1 MATESKLQVT
11 LDFATQAATR
21 AARTASSAIG
31 RSLASVTAVADRV
44 RGAVGRITSAV
55 FSIRGA
61 AVAAG
66 AALIGAIGGRAVI
79 RAANTLE
86 DSMSSL
92 ANAMARNGEFSRE
105 AFRDMRNFA
114 NELQATSRF
123 GADAVMKQ
131 LGFAQSLGLTADQA
145 RGATKAAADLA
156 AATGRDLGAAV
167 QALTL
172 AQQGNGAQLG
182 RLIPEVRNL
191 TKEQLLAGKATEI
204 VARQFAGAAKA
215 ATETYAGA
223 TAQLAN
229 TFSDFQ
235 AAVGA
240 VITRNPLIIK
250 AVQAMTRGFAFLE
263 EKISENLDSIIN
275 FINDGINRMINAFK
289 NAVPTIQAV
298 INVTG
303 YMGEALLLVT
313 ASVLRVGAAFARLEP
328 VVALMRFITEQILR
342 AVFGLIELRMA
353 LARAADA
360 LERTFGGAAKN
371 VERIE
376 EEADRARLAIAGMA
390 NEVENID
397 FTKISHGIEE
407 SASFTEDLAK
417 KFRSVGTATSEV
429 VGNVGDM
436 LKEISRTG
444 ALKIEPSFNATQ
456 SNVDDLADQIEKKID
471 LKAALEAEIVPTI
484 GKSLIEGLTKGGQDG
499 AKAFVSSAA
508 MAAGQAFLGP
518 MGQAAGPIV
527 DLLMQGPEAVRE
539 TIDSFFEALPEL
551 IQTLVESVPALI
563 DALIDNIPTLIEAL
577 VEALPEL
584 INALVRAAPKIIVEL
599 TKLMPQIS
607 IAMINGIL
615 RNIPQIAKSF
625 ISEFVRGIPQIVI
638 GIANGAAQAIGRLFS
653 KITGGLLGFSKGGMV
668 PSGYP
673 NDSFPARLESGEVVI
688 DRSLTKQLSNFL
700 NGNGQ
705 GVAMAGAGGGQSES
719 ILMSILQEMREPAS
733 TETSFNLDDRGFANA
748 VLRMDKL
755 NRRTRRN

>member
-1 MATESKLQVT
+1 MADTKLQVT

-31 RSLASVTAVADRV
+31 RSLASVSAVADRV
-44 RGAVGRITSAV
+44 RGGIARMTSAI

-79 RAANTLE
+79 RAANALE

-92 ANAMARNGEFSRE
+92 ANAMARSGEFSQS
-105 AFRDMRNFA
+105 AFQDMRNFA

-123 GADAVMKQ
+123 GADAI
-131 LGFAQSLGLTADQA
+131 LGQMAFSQSLGLTSSQA
-145 RGATKAAADLA
+145 RNAASASADLA
-156 AATGRDLGAAV
+156 AALGIGLE
-167 QALTL
+167 QANRKVARTIGGTAGEL
-172 AQQGNGAQLG
+172 
-182 RLIPEVRNL
+182 RELIPELRNM
-191 TKEQLLAGKATEI
+191 TREQLMAGEAIDLIAAK
-204 VARQFAGAAKA
+204 FKGAAIA
-215 ATETYAGA
+215 SINTYAGA
-223 TAQLAN
+223 TAQLGN

-235 AAVGA
+235 AAIGA
-240 VITRNPLIIK
+240 VVTRNPLMIK
-250 AVQAMTRGFAFLE
+250 AIQAMTRGFAFLE
-263 EKISENLDSIIN
+263 AKISENLDSIVN
-275 FINDGINRMINAFK
+275 FVNDGINRMINAFK
-289 NAVPTIQAV
+289 SSVPAIQST

-303 YMGEALLLVT
+303 FLGEALLLVT
-313 ASVLRVGAAFARLEP
+313 ASVLRVASAFASLEP
-328 VVALMRFITEQILR
+328 VVALMRFITEQVLR

-353 LARAADA
+353 LARAADL
-360 LERTFGGAAKN
+360 LERTFGGAADN
-371 VERIE
+371 VARIE

-397 FTKISHGIEE
+397 FTKISKGIEQ
-407 SASFTEDLAK
+407 SASFTEDLGK
-417 KFRSVGTATSEV
+417 KFREIGTATSEV

-436 LKEISRTG
+436 LQEISRTG

-456 SNVDDLADQIEKKID
+456 GNVDDLADQVNSKID

-484 GKSLIEGLTKGGQDG
+484 GKSLIEGLAKGGEDG

-551 IQTLVESVPALI
+551 IQTLVESIPALI
-563 DALIDNIPTLIEAL
+563 DALIDNIPVLVEAL
-577 VEALPEL
+577 VEALPDL
-584 INALVRAAPKIIVEL
+584 INALVRAVPKIVVEL

-607 IAMINGIL
+607 LAIINGIIS
-615 RNIPQIAKSF
+615 NIPQIARGF
-625 ISEFVRGIPQIVI
+625 IDGFLKGIPQIII
-638 GIANGAAQAIGRLFS
+638 GIANGAMRAIGNLFS
-653 KITGGLLGFSKGGMV
+653 TITGGLLGFSKGGMV
-668 PSGYP
+668 PSGFP

-700 NGNGQ
+700 NGGNQ
-705 GVAMAGAGGGQSES
+705 GMAMAGAGGGQSES